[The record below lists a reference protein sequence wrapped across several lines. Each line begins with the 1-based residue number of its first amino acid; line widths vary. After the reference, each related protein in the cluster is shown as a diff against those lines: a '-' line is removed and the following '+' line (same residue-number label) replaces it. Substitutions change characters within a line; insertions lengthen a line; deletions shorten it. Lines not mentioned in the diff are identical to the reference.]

1 MKVFVAGATG
11 VLGRRV
17 VGRLVAA
24 GFETTGTG
32 RTPQQRPELAEAGAQ
47 AVELDSSIAWT

>member
-1 MKVFVAGATG
+1 MKVLVAGATG

-32 RTPQQRPELAEAGAQ
+32 RTPAEASRAGRGGRA
-47 AVELDSSIAWT
+47 SG